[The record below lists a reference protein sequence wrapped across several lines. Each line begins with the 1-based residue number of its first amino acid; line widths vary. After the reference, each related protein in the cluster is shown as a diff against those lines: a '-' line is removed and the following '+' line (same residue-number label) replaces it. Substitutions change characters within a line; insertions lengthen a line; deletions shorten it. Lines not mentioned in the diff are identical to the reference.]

1 MYGSNPYEGSSSAV
15 RTVLVHKFGGV
26 RVLVSLERVLFLFT
40 HRIFQRFILLSVRQL
55 PDHLINAIS
64 LGRGTKRQLLE
75 RPSRPLPE
83 GRTGSRGFSPTMK
96 LHPAV
101 AHTL

>member
-1 MYGSNPYEGSSSAV
+1 MKASNPYEGSQV
-15 RTVLVHKFGGV
+15 RYVSCQFISLVWIGV
-26 RVLVSLERVLFLFT
+26 GLERVVFRLLT
-40 HRIFQRFILLSVRQL
+40 GVSLQVVILLSVPQSR
-55 PDHLINAIS
+55 DHLINAIS